1 MLISLTFIIYTSLTD
16 INHSFLKTC
25 AAFQARPSLCRP
37 AKPVGIAIFSNSDGG
52 SCWSMGMARSWQKTL
67 HMCMQKNQ
75 KKPKQPTKQNRKFR
89 QSLSP
94 ASKPRSAAPAPAA
107 APHRGMEED
116 AGMERTGVQ
125 PPGSP
130 HTSLPRGLPEGL
142 PPPPGS
148 VGGSRGD
155 PGIAGRGRSRVNGR
169 ALAAPRPR
177 PRQSAPAA
185 ASAAMTI

>member
-1 MLISLTFIIYTSLTD
+1 MCCVPSETISLQTGQTCGNCNFQQLGWRLLPEHGNGEVLA
-16 INHSFLKTC
+16 INPAHVHAKKT
-25 AAFQARPSLCRP
+25 
-37 AKPVGIAIFSNSDGG
+37 
-52 SCWSMGMARSWQKTL
+52 
-67 HMCMQKNQ
+67 
-75 KKPKQPTKQNRKFR
+75 KQPTKHNRKFR

-94 ASKPRSAAPAPAA
+94 ASKPRSAAPALAA

-116 AGMERTGVQ
+116 ARMERTGVQ

-148 VGGSRGD
+148 VGGSRGV